1 MTANTS
7 SADGGAEEIADLPA
21 RYHEY
26 LERVSK
32 ELGDI
37 AVGAFAKWSGKLI
50 KKLSFEE
57 FTPAFL
63 EHAELVKSYYE
74 SIERG
79 DTINDVVLRL
89 IRDKSAALILPPP
102 RLA

>member
-1 MTANTS
+1 MI
-7 SADGGAEEIADLPA
+7 DDLPA

-37 AVGAFAKWSGKLI
+37 AVGAFAKFGGKLI

-63 EHAELVKSYYE
+63 EHAELVKSYYD
-74 SIERG
+74 SLERG

-102 RLA
+102 ALTSY

>member
-1 MTANTS
+1 MTERVI
-7 SADGGAEEIADLPA
+7 DDLPA
-21 RYHEY
+21 HYQEY
-26 LERVSK
+26 LARVAK
-32 ELGDI
+32 ELGDL

-63 EHAELVKSYYE
+63 EHAELVQRYHE
-74 SIERG
+74 SLERG

-89 IRDKSAALILPPP
+89 LRDKAAALILPPP
-102 RLA
+102 SLTA